1 VLQRLVYFVVIKFIM
16 FYWFTCSQRLLNY
29 LSFQYSQIC
38 LMWPSKEMNIHMHVS
53 GITFIRYA
61 QRMHV
66 SGITFIKPA
75 IVTTSIRQYTGI
87 MRTSFEFLFTVHF
100 ILIKL
105 VFSNHVSYVTLF
117 QCFSWSQWFL
127 KPLGKIKYFHG
138 PHDLNTTM
146 FNYNNTFFSPFI
158 LGCRM
163 KD

>member
-1 VLQRLVYFVVIKFIM
+1 MHVSGITFIRYAQHM
-16 FYWFTCSQRLLNY
+16 HVSGITFIRYAQ
-29 LSFQYSQIC
+29 
-38 LMWPSKEMNIHMHVS
+38 HMHVS

-117 QCFSWSQWFL
+117 QCSFPW
-127 KPLGKIKYFHG
+127 KV
-138 PHDLNTTM
+138 T
-146 FNYNNTFFSPFI
+146 
-158 LGCRM
+158 
-163 KD
+163 